1 MAERRGRGF
10 DVDGLLGGRLT
21 LRQPLGGERVAI
33 DAPLLAA
40 SVDARPGQR
49 VLDVGCGSGA
59 VALCLAHRLP
69 GVAVAGID
77 RDPGLIALAAASAAD
92 NGLAVSFDEADV
104 TDAVG
109 SGAQAFDHV
118 VTNPPFRL
126 PGRGSVSPVA
136 ARARARTERGVSLE
150 AWIDGCR
157 RRLRAGGSLTAI
169 FAADR
174 LDDLLGA
181 LGGESGGVRILPL
194 WPKAGRAAKRVIV
207 RARRGSRAPLCLL
220 PGLVLHEADGRYTRA
235 AEDVLRRGAALSLSR
250 AR

>member
-1 MAERRGRGF
+1 MAERRRCGF

-21 LRQPLGGERVAI
+21 LRQPRGGERVAI

-40 SVDARPGQR
+40 CVDARPGQR

-69 GVAVAGID
+69 GVAVTGID
-77 RDPGLIALAAASAAD
+77 RDPGLVALAAASAAD
-92 NGLAVSFDEADV
+92 NGLGVSFVEGDV
-104 TDAVG
+104 TDAAG
-109 SGAQAFDHV
+109 GAQAFDHV
-118 VTNPPFRL
+118 VTNPPFQL

-150 AWIDGCR
+150 AWIAGCR

-174 LDDLLGA
+174 LDDLLSA
-181 LGGESGGVRILPL
+181 LGGESGGVRVLPL
-194 WPKAGRAAKRVIV
+194 WPKAGRPAKRVIV
-207 RARRGSRAPLCLL
+207 RARRGGRAPLRLL
-220 PGLVLHEADGRYTRA
+220 PGLVLHEADGRYTEA
-235 AEDVLRRGAALSLSR
+235 AEDILRGGGALSLSR
-250 AR
+250 PR